1 MRRQRGFTLMEILI
15 AMALT
20 AIVTT
25 SVLAI
30 VRTQLMA
37 FEMNDQIMRTQ
48 QNARAGMDFVE
59 SIVRRACGG
68 ISSGWVAVNVPGAT
82 QRSVPCLQL
91 YDGAMGAAAGV
102 GGTSFG
108 TPDVT
113 KPDALDV
120 VYATGTMTALTAL
133 PPPPLTATPSA
144 AVVDVSQFA
153 VGDYVLVG
161 DFANAYLFKV
171 SAVTPGPPY
180 TTRPTTGTLSFG
192 TLAGNVVAPTGVTI
206 ALAAGSPVFKAAT
219 YTFYVAST
227 GSFANML
234 MIDAN
239 GVASTDHVA
248 GAQPAVEGAIDF
260 QVAIGNDTN
269 GDGLLTDASPDEWIG
284 NAAGETPLT
293 MPTLGWNS
301 STLTTMPQV
310 RQVRLSLVVQTLNS
324 YPGTPSTLTN
334 FEDRP
339 IGSYPITTSGTYGPR
354 YRSMRIVVAPRAW
367 NLTE

>member
-82 QRSVPCLQL
+82 QQSVPCLQF

-120 VYATGTMTALTAL
+120 VYATGTMTALTAS
-133 PPPPLTATPSA
+133 PILTAAPSA

-180 TTRPTTGTLSFG
+180 ATRPTAGTLSFG
-192 TLAGNVVAPTGVTI
+192 TLAGNVVAPPVTI
-206 ALAAGSPVFKAAT
+206 AAAASSPVFKAAT

-260 QVAIGNDTN
+260 QVAVGNDTN

-284 NAAGETPLT
+284 NLPGEIFP
-293 MPTLGWNS
+293 PTGSPPWNS
-301 STLTTMPQV
+301 SNLATMPQL

-339 IGSYPITTSGTYGPR
+339 IASYPTTTSGTYGPR